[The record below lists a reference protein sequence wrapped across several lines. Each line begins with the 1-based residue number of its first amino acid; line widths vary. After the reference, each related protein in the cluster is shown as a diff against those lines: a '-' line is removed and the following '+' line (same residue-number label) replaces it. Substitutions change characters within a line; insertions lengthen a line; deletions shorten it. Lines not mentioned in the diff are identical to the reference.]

1 MSSPINKVSII
12 NCPHCNA
19 RTRVTKTQ
27 AMSDT
32 MKEIT
37 YQCTDHECGHVF
49 VASLEVLRTVSLSS
63 KPKQGVQIPISESLK
78 RAIQRQLNMGVV
90 A

>member
-1 MSSPINKVSII
+1 MSSPVNKVSII

-49 VASLEVLRTVSLSS
+49 VAALEVLRTVSLSS